1 MPNIIII
8 DDDADAVEALSDYLK
23 EIKMIVLACGYNGKD
38 AVELYKKHKTDVLLP
53 DFTIPKFDGYY
64 AIENIKK
71 TNPEAKIIVLT
82 GSVEEK
88 FDERIDE
95 HEPYAIFT
103 KPYDIDELITMV
115 EKCCIKPEQVIS

>member
-1 MPNIIII
+1 MPSIIII
-8 DDDADAVEALSDYLK
+8 DDDTDAVETLKDYLE

-38 AVELYKKHKTDVLLP
+38 AVELYKKHKPDVVLLDLTMP
-53 DFTIPKFDGYY
+53 EFDGYY

-71 TNPEAKIIVLT
+71 IDPVAKIIILT

-95 HEPYAIFT
+95 HETYAIFT

>member
-1 MPNIIII
+1 MSSIIII
-8 DDDADAVEALSDYLK
+8 DDDIDAVETLSDYL
-23 EIKMIVLACGYNGKD
+23 EEVKMIVLGCGYNGKD
-38 AVELYKKHKTDVLLP
+38 AVELYKKHKPDVVLLDLTMP
-53 DFTIPKFDGYY
+53 EFDGYY